1 MQQET
6 HTDTHVTF
14 LDESFISGTS
24 MTMMLLWKLKCGS
37 ATSSSHTQRMATSAR
52 PRYACRATAWERFS
66 FFCFQSGAGRDG
78 TETETESE
86 RGRGGDRGRE
96 SRDRET
102 ESERGMRE

>member
-1 MQQET
+1 MLYPIKRTSPSKLLNITMQQET

-66 FFCFQSGAGRDG
+66 FFCFQSGAGRD
-78 TETETESE
+78 
-86 RGRGGDRGRE
+86 
-96 SRDRET
+96 RDRDRIREGK
-102 ESERGMRE
+102 RGMRE